1 MRLHVSRILLLAA
14 LIAAPAVA
22 DPFSFSTGN
31 PDGKMAAA
39 TRPDKGGKFEIEV
52 GDDFILTAPHT
63 SISSATFT
71 GLVTVDVD
79 IGEVRVE
86 IFRVFPKRLRRRTN
100 ERAPD
105 PLDNGGPKRV
115 NSPSDAS

>member
-1 MRLHVSRILLLAA
+1 MRFQVSRIPLLAA

-39 TRPDKGGKFEIEV
+39 TRPDAGGNFEIEA

-63 SISSATFT
+63 SITSRYVHRPC
-71 GLVTVDVD
+71 GW
-79 IGEVRVE
+79 
-86 IFRVFPKRLRRRTN
+86 
-100 ERAPD
+100 
-105 PLDNGGPKRV
+105 
-115 NSPSDAS
+115 